1 MDKGALSE
9 VLTRSAPVSY
19 PKEKAC
25 NFITDTQRLLMSV
38 MLHFNPESL
47 GFHGDSAENTR
58 NGQSETPPDGVSGA
72 RTDQERPQCHQTA

>member
-38 MLHFNPESL
+38 MLSL
-47 GFHGDSAENTR
+47 GKSEVPEKAGFHESWCLR
-58 NGQSETPPDGVSGA
+58 
-72 RTDQERPQCHQTA
+72 RPNLAIYHDPRKAN